1 MQLNLYLSRKN
12 CKFVKSPCKLTIYQY
27 NNDKL
32 KGVRTMKNSIKGR
45 VLKLVTKVAVNEASR
60 SANTSCM
67 CFAYQPKVPKAVKK
81 LRKF

>member
-1 MQLNLYLSRKN
+1 
-12 CKFVKSPCKLTIYQY
+12 
-27 NNDKL
+27 
-32 KGVRTMKNSIKGR
+32 MKNSIKGR